1 MLRTALKHIS
11 CNWSYT
17 VWNQKQHYEDT
28 WSFCYENV
36 RFDIPAISIITALRL
51 YEFDLTCFVFLNA
64 KSIYATFTSVECSL
78 GNLVPSERWTVL
90 SGVGRWLFIEV
101 CLLWNFRLAR
111 WFHYLFCEKGM
122 TVQSAGAHDEFTV
135 PIFYIYLI
143 SEMYINDEKLSYDTL
158 FCFISYTNVKLLHF
172 DANLSI

>member
-1 MLRTALKHIS
+1 MQLKLHSLKSETTLRRL
-11 CNWSYT
+11 
-17 VWNQKQHYEDT
+17 
-28 WSFCYENV
+28 

-51 YEFDLTCFVFLNA
+51 YEFDLTCFVFLSA

-111 WFHYLFCEKGM
+111 WFHYLFCEEGM
-122 TVQSAGAHDEFTV
+122 TVQSAGAHDEF
-135 PIFYIYLI
+135 YGA
-143 SEMYINDEKLSYDTL
+143 N
-158 FCFISYTNVKLLHF
+158 LLHLPHIWNVYKRWKTELWHNVLF
-172 DANLSI
+172 YQLHSC